1 MGGEDGRRRKKRKYE
16 VIKGDWGDKVDET
29 KDETN
34 TSTVEKVEKVDEDD
48 SLEHANVVTVC
59 VENDEVEKLSD
70 KAEVSKPIGTKKVW
84 TKLNNGLF
92 GWRKMPTVKRR
103 CKQSTASPG
112 GRQCTGSTSAR
123 NTSVSTSPT
132 AAKETRK
139 TKKLHSF
146 FTAKEA
152 KIDSCGTAPGCVVL
166 DGLIIS
172 CGPGQVS
179 DFESNTEIEFGRD
192 LNNSVGVGRP
202 RLSGVIR
209 GQGK

>member
-1 MGGEDGRRRKKRKYE
+1 MQQMGGEDGRRRKKRKYE
-16 VIKGDWGDKVDET
+16 VIKGDWGEKVDET

-34 TSTVEKVEKVDEDD
+34 TSTVKKLDEDD
-48 SLEHANVVTVC
+48 CLEHADVVTVC
-59 VENDEVEKLSD
+59 EENDEVEKLSD
-70 KAEVSKPIGTKKVW
+70 NAEVSKPIGTKKVW

-112 GRQCTGSTSAR
+112 GRQCGGSTSAR

-132 AAKETRK
+132 AAKETGK

-152 KIDSCGTAPGCVVL
+152 KIDSCGTAPGCVVS
-166 DGLIIS
+166 DGL
-172 CGPGQVS
+172 
-179 DFESNTEIEFGRD
+179 DY
-192 LNNSVGVGRP
+192 
-202 RLSGVIR
+202 
-209 GQGK
+209 

>member
-1 MGGEDGRRRKKRKYE
+1 MQTVNSITRRQAIYREYKCKKYFSFYKSNCS
-16 VIKGDWGDKVDET
+16 KG
-29 KDETN
+29 N
-34 TSTVEKVEKVDEDD
+34 
-48 SLEHANVVTVC
+48 
-59 VENDEVEKLSD
+59 
-70 KAEVSKPIGTKKVW
+70 
-84 TKLNNGLF
+84 
-92 GWRKMPTVKRR
+92 
-103 CKQSTASPG
+103 
-112 GRQCTGSTSAR
+112 
-123 NTSVSTSPT
+123 
-132 AAKETRK
+132 RK

-166 DGLIIS
+166 DGLNIS

-192 LNNSVGVGRP
+192 LNNSVGVSRP